1 MSGFFYNFVVI
12 IKNIKMADKYSL
24 GRINSA
30 SNLSKTDRQK
40 EDFYATPSR
49 MVDLL
54 FKYYPEIK
62 SEQYWEPCNGMGH
75 ISSVLE
81 KYTRY
86 VRKSDILNRTNDT
99 NILDFLNFD
108 INSDTLPEWLSN
120 MIGKYDNQY
129 LLHAN
134 IVTNPPY
141 GKGNEFYEKACSI
154 LAPNSQCAMF
164 VKIQFLETQKRYELF
179 KKYPPKKVLICVN
192 RVHCGKDGH
201 FDNNTCSGGAAC
213 YCWLIYQ
220 NGYTGPCTID
230 WINTNDDIEAYKK
243 EHEEC

>member
-1 MSGFFYNFVVI
+1 
-12 IKNIKMADKYSL
+12 MADKYSL

-30 SNLSKTDRQK
+30 SNLSKTERQK

-54 FKYYPEIK
+54 FKYYPEII
-62 SEQYWEPCNGMGH
+62 SNQYWEPCNGMGH
-75 ISSVLE
+75 ISWMLVPYG
-81 KYTRY
+81 K
-86 VRKSDILNRTNDT
+86 VIKSDIINRTGDT

-108 INSDTLPEWLSN
+108 INNYDTLPEWLQN
-120 MIGKYDNQY
+120 IVNKYDEQY
-129 LLHAN
+129 LVDAN

-141 GKGNEFYEKACSI
+141 GKGNEFYEKACSV
-154 LAPNSQCAMF
+154 LAQDKQCAMF

-179 KKYPPKKVLICVN
+179 KKYPPKKVLVCVN

-201 FDNNTCSGGAAC
+201 FDNDMCSGGAAC

-220 NGYTGPCTID
+220 KGYNGPCTID
-230 WINTNDDIEAYKK
+230 WINTNEDIEAYKN
-243 EHEEC
+243 EHGA